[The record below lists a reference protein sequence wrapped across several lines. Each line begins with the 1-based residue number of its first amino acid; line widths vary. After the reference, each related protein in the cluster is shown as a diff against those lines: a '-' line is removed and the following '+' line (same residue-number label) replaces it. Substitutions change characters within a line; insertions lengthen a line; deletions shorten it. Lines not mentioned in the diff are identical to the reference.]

1 MNITRGSENNG
12 GMSLKDKSDEV
23 SEPSIVMATREAK
36 ELHRVR
42 NSFTFK
48 IGIEIVACIKNPLLI
63 MVLPFRI
70 IRILFASNKKSLHQH
85 YVGKKNEIFIIGLDR
100 NGEFNSKQ
108 SERLASIVAKS
119 KLGSVT
125 LLNNSS
131 EFAKNR
137 NGIQWYRIPSVR
149 ENDTSR
155 KEWNLLAE
163 RLLSSAISIT
173 NPSHVIY
180 FGDYLYR
187 GISNALAPIEEHIE
201 LTWFLKNNDEL
212 CNVDTSRLP
221 RMNPILLPE
230 YIDSDIDTKS
240 IHKLLNKSANEQF
253 ILTDINGNISNLMD
267 IIVSCCE
274 GFTLTAIQRDFALP
288 KNVELVVSKH
298 DLNKVRLDGK
308 VGLVLDDSSPFLSSL
323 SNLGVPCVLIRTG
336 KTLSPIIEEMI
347 RDLEM
352 NGSLVVIRR
361 NYDFNIRYGI
371 EYLKTLVHKSTFPG
385 LIKINKPNQSKYV
398 LNWLRKSSSI
408 EVK

>member
-1 MNITRGSENNG
+1 
-12 GMSLKDKSDEV
+12 
-23 SEPSIVMATREAK
+23 MATREAK

-48 IGIEIVACIKNPLLI
+48 IGIEVVSCIKNPLLI
-63 MVLPFRI
+63 FILPFRI
-70 IRILFASNKKSLHQH
+70 IRILLESNKKSLRQH
-85 YVGKKNEIFIIGLDR
+85 YESNNNEIFIIGLDR
-100 NGEFNSKQ
+100 NGEYNSKQ
-108 SERLASIVAKS
+108 SERLAGIIAKS
-119 KLGSVT
+119 NLGSVT

-137 NGIQWYRIPSVR
+137 KGIQWYRIPSVR

-187 GISNALAPIEEHIE
+187 GISNALAPIEEHVE
-201 LTWFLKNNDEL
+201 LTWFLQKSEQVNS
-212 CNVDTSRLP
+212 VDTSKLP
-221 RMNPILLPE
+221 GMNPILLPE
-230 YIDSDIDTKS
+230 IIDSDIDTKS

-253 ILTDINGNISNLMD
+253 MLIDVKENVSNLMD
-267 IIVSCCE
+267 IVSSSCE

-288 KNVELVVSKH
+288 KNVELVVSKQ
-298 DLNKVRLDGK
+298 DLNRVRLNGRIGM
-308 VGLVLDDSSPFLSSL
+308 VIDDFSPFLSTL
-323 SNLGVPCVLIRTG
+323 ANLGVPCILLRTG
-336 KTLSPIIEEMI
+336 RTLSPIIEEMI

-352 NGSLVVIRR
+352 SGSLVVIRR

-371 EYLKTLVHKSTFPG
+371 EYLKTLIHKSSVSR
-385 LIKINKPNQSKYV
+385 LIKTTKQQDQSKYV
-398 LNWLRKSSSI
+398 LNWLKKSSSI
-408 EVK
+408 EIK